1 MLEFRLRQR
10 VIKVVRHGDPR
21 QLTKGSPHGF
31 HRLKSCDGSAVA
43 GDGDRNT
50 GAFNF
55 GKQRIEPVL
64 GLSAGDRGGGRHICI
79 VYQLGLV
86 ALVALA
92 RLLVTRRIR
101 LRRIPPV
108 VVAGAQGLIPLN
120 RATFR
125 ISSITT
131 RFRRAVWNAAWFG
144 GLLSADPVD
153 LDAAVVTSRGARSFF
168 PLHSSAPGRR
178 GRE

>member
-92 RLLVTRRIR
+92 RLVDITELIGKC
-101 LRRIPPV
+101 V
-108 VVAGAQGLIPLN
+108 VQQGN
-120 RATFR
+120 
-125 ISSITT
+125 
-131 RFRRAVWNAAWFG
+131 
-144 GLLSADPVD
+144 SA
-153 LDAAVVTSRGARSFF
+153 
-168 PLHSSAPGRR
+168 
-178 GRE
+178 

>member
-92 RLLVTRRIR
+92 RLVDITELIGVRSVAKSGVNY
-101 LRRIPPV
+101 V
-108 VVAGAQGLIPLN
+108 VSVIDWRHGEYQDGSN
-120 RATFR
+120 
-125 ISSITT
+125 
-131 RFRRAVWNAAWFG
+131 AVY
-144 GLLSADPVD
+144 
-153 LDAAVVTSRGARSFF
+153 
-168 PLHSSAPGRR
+168 H
-178 GRE
+178 